1 MAQVKHPSRRSFL
14 QAGAA
19 AAAAAA
25 LRGAPAI
32 VVSAAE
38 RPQALQGLQFG
49 DPSDGAVVVW
59 SRSDR
64 PARMLVEWSYDET
77 FKQSHRIVGPHA
89 LDTTDFTA
97 RQDLT
102 GLEPGR
108 DVFVRVAFQGLDND
122 RAISEPAAGRFVVP
136 PPPLARRRPRARD
149 AAATCGFSG
158 AATPPARDSGSI
170 PASAA

>member
-1 MAQVKHPSRRSFL
+1 MAQVKPPSRRSFL

-19 AAAAAA
+19 AAAAAV

-89 LDTTDFTA
+89 LETTDFTV
-97 RQDLT
+97 RQDI
-102 GLEPGR
+102 PG
-108 DVFVRVAFQGLDND
+108 
-122 RAISEPAAGRFVVP
+122 PA
-136 PPPLARRRPRARD
+136 
-149 AAATCGFSG
+149 
-158 AATPPARDSGSI
+158 
-170 PASAA
+170 